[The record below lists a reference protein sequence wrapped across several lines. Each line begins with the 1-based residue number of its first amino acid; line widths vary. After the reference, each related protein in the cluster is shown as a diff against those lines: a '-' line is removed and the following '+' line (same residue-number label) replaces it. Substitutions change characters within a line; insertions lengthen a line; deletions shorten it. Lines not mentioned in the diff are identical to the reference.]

1 MTTDR
6 ALHTSL
12 SQQALSLAL
21 ALLVTAGALSAV
33 LGLAADDQGALVA
46 HQSNQTPQA
55 IAAMLVA
62 PKS

>member
-1 MTTDR
+1 MTTVR
-6 ALHTSL
+6 ALHTPL

-33 LGLAADDQGALVA
+33 LGLAAEDQVALLA
-46 HQSNQTPQA
+46 HQTNPSPQV